1 MHKKGI
7 SVVIPVYNSHA
18 SLRSLV
24 ARLKSTLELCADNFE
39 ILLIN
44 DDSVDNS
51 WKVIVELADMYEF
64 VKGFN
69 LMRNYGQ
76 HNAILAGIRSAQY
89 DIIVTVDDDLQHPPE
104 EIPKLLE
111 KLDEGYDVVYG
122 SPQTQQHGFWRDLAS
137 QITKAALR
145 SVMNVEIA
153 RNVSA
158 FRVFRTHLRD
168 SFADYRG
175 IHPSIDVLLTWGTKR
190 FASIAVRHMPR
201 EAGTSNYTLAKLVVH
216 AINMMTGFSTL
227 PLRFASF
234 LGFTFTLFGFF
245 VLIYVVGRYMISG
258 TPVAGFPFLA
268 SIISI
273 FSGVQL
279 FSLGIIGEYIGSI
292 FARSLDQPSYLVR
305 ESVTGKSGIS
315 TRKDMT
321 GKSE

>member
-1 MHKKGI
+1 VHKKGI

-76 HNAILAGIRSAQY
+76 HNALLAGIRFAQY
-89 DIIVTVDDDLQHPPE
+89 EITVTIDDDLQNPPE

-111 KLDEGYDVVYG
+111 KLNEGYDVVYG
-122 SPQTQQHGFWRDLAS
+122 SPQTQQHGLCRNLAS
-137 QITKAALR
+137 RITKIALE
-145 SVMNVEIA
+145 SVMNVKIA

-158 FRVFRTHLRD
+158 FRAFRTCLREGF
-168 SFADYRG
+168 SSYCG
-175 IHPSIDVLLTWGTKR
+175 SHPSIDVLLTWSTNR
-190 FASIAVRHMPR
+190 FAAIPVKHVSRQEGR
-201 EAGTSNYTLAKLVVH
+201 SNYTFAKLVGH
-216 AINMMTGFSTL
+216 AVNMTTGYSTL
-227 PLRFASF
+227 PLRVASV
-234 LGFTFTLFGFF
+234 LGFIFTFFGFL
-245 VLIYVVGRYMISG
+245 VLMYVVVRYLISG
-258 TPVAGFPFLA
+258 APVPGFAFLA
-268 SIISI
+268 STVAI

-279 FSLGIIGEYIGSI
+279 FALGIIGEYLAGMHL
-292 FARSLDQPSYLVR
+292 RLMDRPSYTIR
-305 ESVTGKSGIS
+305 EKKEHGRNEVHSI
-315 TRKDMT
+315 
-321 GKSE
+321 